1 MTKRL
6 NQPDNEENPDESL
19 MEEVTIPPK
28 GKGSALVMAGAFVLA
43 LLIGRGAIS
52 IVRYL
57 TGTLA
62 LGDTGN
68 ITSGAGSSAMTSA
81 FMPVVAILGLILM
94 VGFALVMFSL
104 WIRKQD
110 DSHFGSRGAV
120 RWALSGIIF
129 AVLVEPAIMFIPRP
143 GAAGSA
149 WLGGLY
155 QVLRVLWSVVAFQL
169 ARHLVFKWLPLPQG
183 PQVPQ
188 SGGSMEQIASS
199 GLPGRGLV
207 KPRSI
212 LAIMRQ
218 NPDAR
223 RGFQAISWFLI
234 GGGILILTVGLTTP
248 GHPNRYLL
256 PAIIVMGFACTV
268 TGVAGLCY
276 LRQSRI
282 AQGLMLLSCILLAI
296 FLYLLVQSFG

>member
-1 MTKRL
+1 MAKRL
-6 NQPDNEENPDESL
+6 KQLGNKENPDESL
-19 MEEVTIPPK
+19 VEERMVPPK
-28 GKGSALVMAGAFVLA
+28 STRNAFVMVVAFTLA
-43 LLIGRGAIS
+43 LLVGRGAIT

-68 ITSGAGSSAMTSA
+68 TTSGAGSSAMTST
-81 FMPVVAILGLILM
+81 FVPVVAILGLILM

-129 AVLVEPAIMFIPRP
+129 AVLVEPASMFIPRP

-155 QVLRVLWSVVAFQL
+155 QVLRVLWSVVAFEL
-169 ARHLVFKWLPLPQG
+169 AYHLVFKWLPLTQG
-183 PQVPQ
+183 PRAPQ
-188 SGGSMEQIASS
+188 PGRSMEQTVSS

-218 NPDAR
+218 NPDAM
-223 RGFQAISWFLI
+223 RGFQAISWFLV
-234 GGGILILTVGLTTP
+234 GGGILILVIGLTTP

-282 AQGLMLLSCILLAI
+282 AQGLMVLSCVLLAI
-296 FLYLLVQSFG
+296 FLYLLVQSSR